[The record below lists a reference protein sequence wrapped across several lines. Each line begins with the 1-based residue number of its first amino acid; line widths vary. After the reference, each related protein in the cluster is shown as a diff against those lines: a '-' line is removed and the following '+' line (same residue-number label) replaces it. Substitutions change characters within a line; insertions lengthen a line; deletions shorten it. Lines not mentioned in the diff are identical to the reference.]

1 MGNPTFNTRIQHK
14 RGTAEDWSK
23 AINFVPF
30 RGELIIYD
38 TPGTSPKIKIG
49 DGETVVNDL
58 SFANDFEN
66 TIIGV
71 NIENK
76 VVEKKQILADGT
88 EDIYSV
94 NAEVITY
101 TFGDGRSVVSTTAN
115 TDLASETAAGVVYL
129 FNSTGSSTK
138 GAMTQKAITNEL
150 VKKAEASVNNSTLIF
165 TNTTLQ

>member
-1 MGNPTFNTRIQHK
+1 MANPTFNTRIQHK

-23 AINFVPF
+23 ATNFVPF

-38 TPGTSPKIKIG
+38 TPGTSPKIKVG
-49 DGETVVNDL
+49 DGETLVDSL
-58 SFANDFEN
+58 PFANDFEN
-66 TIIGV
+66 TIIG
-71 NIENK
+71 IKTENK
-76 VVEKKQILADGT
+76 AIEKKQLLADGAEET
-88 EDIYSV
+88 YLV

-101 TFGDGRSVVSTTAN
+101 TFGDGRTVVSTAVN

-138 GAMTQKAITNEL
+138 GAMTQKATTDEL
-150 VKKAEASVNNSTLIF
+150 VKKAEASVNNSILIF